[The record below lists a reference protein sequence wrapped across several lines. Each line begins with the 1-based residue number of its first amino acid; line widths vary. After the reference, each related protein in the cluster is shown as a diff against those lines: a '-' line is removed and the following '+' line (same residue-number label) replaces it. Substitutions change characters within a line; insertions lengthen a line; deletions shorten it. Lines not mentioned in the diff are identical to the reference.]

1 MVKTGLLF
9 LLGETLFLLAVI
21 SFAADFLSKSAEAL
35 EKKFGASFV
44 GSVVLGFVTTLPE
57 LVFVVVAVLALENNV
72 ALGSAIGGN
81 ILLFT
86 IGYGMVILLAYVY
99 HKRLITLSPTLRD
112 DLWYLLIASLFILL
126 AAADG
131 EFQLWEGL
139 VLWVIYVIFIIDQF
153 YESREVMAAN
163 VEKIEPITSK
173 EKKVSLSFLVVGS
186 VLLLLAAEPFVHTI
200 VDLSEEIG
208 VSALFLALVI
218 SPFASEMPEKISA
231 FLLTK
236 KSMEGAEIAIANF
249 IGSKVQNNSLL
260 FGVMIVI
267 ACTAGEPF
275 KIGNEVINL
284 LLMVV
289 TTIVGV
295 KITFDLELC
304 PKEGVLAVLLYVLV
318 VIALFKIG

>member
-21 SFAADFLSKSAEAL
+21 SFAADFLSKSVEVL
-35 EKKFGASFV
+35 EKKYGPSFV
-44 GSVVLGFVTTLPE
+44 GSVILGFVTTLPE
-57 LVFVVVAVLALENNV
+57 LIFVIAAVLALENDI

-86 IGYGMVILLAYVY
+86 IGYGLVILLAHVY
-99 HKRLITLSPTLRD
+99 HKQLITLPHTLRD
-112 DLWYLLIASLFILL
+112 DLWYLLIASFFILL

-139 VLWVIYVIFIIDQF
+139 VLFLIYAIFVIDQF
-153 YESREVMAAN
+153 YESRQEMAAN
-163 VEKIEPITSK
+163 VEEGESITSR
-173 EKKVSLSFLVVGS
+173 EKKVSLAFLVAGS
-186 VLLLLAAEPFVHTI
+186 VILLIAIHPFVEAI
-200 VDLSEEIG
+200 DELSEEIG
-208 VSALFLALVI
+208 ISALFLALVI

-231 FLLTK
+231 IILTK

-260 FGVMIVI
+260 FGVMILI
-267 ACTAGEPF
+267 ACTMGEPF
-275 KIGNEVINL
+275 EVGDAAINL
-284 LLMVV
+284 LLMVA
-289 TTIVGV
+289 TTVVGV

-318 VIALFKIG
+318 VITLFRVS